1 MADTPKRARFYE
13 KRRVEGRKP
22 AKSIAIEVE
31 KGHEARLTNLM
42 DSWRKARDGF
52 VVKGDTKTGN
62 ADFLEHLLDMYRK
75 SHETDGLTLLAN
87 VANTPRPTAHPNFAK
102 NLHTAAN
109 HEDELFITTK
119 SCLSTMLAEL
129 GACPALKGD
138 RGDTCGGE
146 LSIKEMDRY
155 GHVIV
160 ATITCPK
167 KHTWKW
173 HSSSSVGGKYY
184 VNQRVVHAF
193 TSTGMAPVK
202 YETFCEAAKLGVN
215 GEAYVKNMYEKRGYT
230 ALVDKHAAASMEQAC
245 RQAEQTEFFQ
255 QNNGEGNHE
264 QCHAGSPCQ
273 SSVWRPRKVLLKDPD
288 AIEAYTKFLKST
300 EVYKR
305 AEHYIMV
312 LDPYLYLVVECRDT
326 YMVESFNNVILIYA
340 PKRVH
345 FGDSV
350 FNMRVQLAV
359 LDWNTNVLRD
369 TYCVKHYQD
378 IRRPS
383 RIAPMRVLKP
393 KDTSF
398 RDNIWRDFYNLHY

>member
-215 GEAYVKNMYEKRGYT
+215 GEAYVKNSASTKTGIYWAMKTCEGS
-230 ALVDKHAAASMEQAC
+230 ADKIRATILNMVNHYM
-245 RQAEQTEFFQ
+245 
-255 QNNGEGNHE
+255 GNHE

-305 AEHYIMV
+305 AEHYIM
-312 LDPYLYLVVECRDT
+312 CRDT

>member
-215 GEAYVKNMYEKRGYT
+215 GEAYVKNSLR
-230 ALVDKHAAASMEQAC
+230 
-245 RQAEQTEFFQ
+245 
-255 QNNGEGNHE
+255 
-264 QCHAGSPCQ
+264 
-273 SSVWRPRKVLLKDPD
+273 
-288 AIEAYTKFLKST
+288 
-300 EVYKR
+300 
-305 AEHYIMV
+305 
-312 LDPYLYLVVECRDT
+312 VVEGAHDNLQVINKLYKDKGMKNSNDTWHATKKVAKDMRKIATGAQRDMGKT
-326 YMVESFNNVILIYA
+326 WHPELQDKCASTKTGIYWAMKTCEGSADKIRATILNMVNHYM
-340 PKRVH
+340 
-345 FGDSV
+345 
-350 FNMRVQLAV
+350 
-359 LDWNTNVLRD
+359 NTNVLRD